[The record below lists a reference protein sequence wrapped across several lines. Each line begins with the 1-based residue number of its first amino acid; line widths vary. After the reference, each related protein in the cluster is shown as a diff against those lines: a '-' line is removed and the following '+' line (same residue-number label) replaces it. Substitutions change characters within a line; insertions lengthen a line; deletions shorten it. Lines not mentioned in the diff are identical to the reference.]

1 MLLLVNAYPQAV
13 KKKMNDGRLP
23 FEACVE
29 KRASKDLM
37 LALLEADMPL
47 RIEDGAPVEHS
58 GSWTA
63 CVSYDTDGAA
73 GAVSRILSMSEDG
86 GGGCFGVHIH
96 ALADVCDA
104 EGRTALGLASSGPR
118 AAINKYRLFSRRY
131 ELQNGAP
138 EHRTPTA
145 VVLRAQDLDEQADYG
160 VIFDEADKDKNG
172 KLDRQEISTLVVSKI
187 GLDPELF
194 LNASD

>member
-63 CVSYDTDGAA
+63 CVSYDTACR
-73 GAVSRILSMSEDG
+73 SRILSMSED
-86 GGGCFGVHIH
+86 GGCFGVHIH

-145 VVLRAQDLDEQADYG
+145 VCCVHKILMS
-160 VIFDEADKDKNG
+160 
-172 KLDRQEISTLVVSKI
+172 KLTTVSSLTRLTKTRMESSTGRRFQHSWFQKLAWTLSC
-187 GLDPELF
+187 F
-194 LNASD
+194 